1 MSERIN
7 GHDLT
12 RLPLFTGEVPPTMAG
27 ERPGRVRGTFRLTDR
42 TIPTASPD
50 GISPTLTPSVGLGAV
65 PASQLPAGVW
75 PVASGEVLDWSL
87 VAAFRA
93 QASEQLTRVFGEDR
107 THVSRELQE
116 EQGRAIVVEL
126 LDSAAADLVMAGK
139 PAWSP
144 GLQGRLAQAVFDA
157 LFRLGRLQPLVE
169 DDRVENILID
179 GCDRV
184 WLGLT
189 DGTTVPGP
197 PVADSDQELIDFLS
211 FLASRSEVNAR
222 PFSEAQPSLHLRL
235 DGGYRLAATA
245 WVTPRPAV
253 VIRRHRLMQVHL
265 SDLVARGALSGL
277 AASFLSAAVAARQ
290 SIIVAGIQGAGKTTM
305 MRALAAELPKDV
317 VIGTFETEYE
327 LHLHEFPDQHDVVF
341 AWESRPGSGERHA
354 DGRMSGEYSIMEQ
367 LNDSFRYAL
376 GVQLVGEVRGPE
388 AWPMLKAMESGPGS
402 MCTTHATDAEG
413 TIGKLVTCA
422 MEAGSHVT
430 SDLAVRKLAQVVDL
444 IVYLRVESITQP
456 DGSSRK
462 ARWVSEIVHVTPG
475 ESEKGYALTHVFRA
489 APGTRIAMPGTLP
502 DTLRGL
508 AGHGFD
514 LAGFYAQAQGG
525 RP

>member
-1 MSERIN
+1 MTDQRN
-7 GHDLT
+7 GGDLGS
-12 RLPLFTGEVPPTMAG
+12 LPLFTGGELSNAG
-27 ERPGRVRGTFRLTDR
+27 ENRPGRVRGTFRLTNE
-42 TIPTASPD
+42 TPNPAVIPSTV
-50 GISPTLTPSVGLGAV
+50 GVTTPPPGLGAV
-65 PASQLPAGVW
+65 PASQLTDDVW
-75 PVASGEVLDWSL
+75 PADLSEPVDWSL

-144 GLQGRLAQAVFDA
+144 GLQQRLTQAVFDA

-253 VIRRHRLMQVHL
+253 VIRRHRLMQVRL
-265 SDLVARGALSGL
+265 SDLVARGALSRL

-305 MRALAAELPKDV
+305 MRALAAELPNDV

-327 LHLHEFPDQHDVVF
+327 LHLHQFPDQHDVVF
-341 AWESRPGSGERHA
+341 AWEARPGSGERHA

-422 MEAGSHVT
+422 MEAGPHVT

-444 IVYLRVESITQP
+444 IVYLRVESVPQP

-475 ESEKGYALTHVFRA
+475 ESEKGYALTHVFHA
-489 APGTRIAMPGTLP
+489 APGSRTATPGTLP
-502 DTLRGL
+502 DSLRSL
-508 AGHGFD
+508 ADHGFD
-514 LAGFYAQAQGG
+514 LASFYAHAQGG